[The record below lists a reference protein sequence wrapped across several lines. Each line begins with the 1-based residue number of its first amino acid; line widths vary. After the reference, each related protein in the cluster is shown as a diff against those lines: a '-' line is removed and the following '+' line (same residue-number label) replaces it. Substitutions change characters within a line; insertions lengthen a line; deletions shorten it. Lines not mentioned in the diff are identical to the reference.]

1 MRVMFLALSTAFAIG
16 LAMPAMAQTVG
27 FGDAI
32 KILGASCGKDIETY
46 CKSAHLANNEIGQC
60 LEKNQAKVSA
70 QCNTDRVK
78 VAALLEA
85 RFAAQAAA
93 PKICARDAAQKCQG
107 VKAGSGHVLRCLLK
121 AQRTVSDKCN
131 EAIDL
136 AGYR

>member
-1 MRVMFLALSTAFAIG
+1 MRGKFMALSTAFFIG
-16 LAMPAMAQTVG
+16 LAVPVTAQTVG

-46 CKSAHLANNEIGQC
+46 CKKANLGNNEIGKC
-60 LEKNQAKVSA
+60 LEKNQSRVSA
-70 QCNTDRVK
+70 QCNADRVK
-78 VAALLEA
+78 VAALLQA

-93 PKICARDAAQKCQG
+93 PKICARDAAQKCKG
-107 VKAGSGHVLRCLLK
+107 VKAGSGFILRCLLK
-121 AQRTVSDKCN
+121 AERTVSKKCN